1 MTLQVR
7 STRFGE
13 LSVADDKVLEIM
25 GGILGFAES
34 RYILLTPAKGPFWWL
49 QSVDT
54 PDLAFVVVDP
64 RTAVPGYEV
73 RLNSEE
79 HKRLGL
85 DGTAEVV
92 ILSLVTMHINP
103 LDITMNLLG
112 PLVINPANMTALQIV
127 MEGCGYSTRFPYFH
141 NVAAGEKSALPA
153 ENGHSYQTIE
163 TLRAV

>member
-1 MTLQVR
+1 MTLQIH
-7 STRFGE
+7 STRFGA

-64 RTAVPGYEV
+64 RTSVPGYEV
-73 RLNSEE
+73 KLISEE

-92 ILSLVTMHINP
+92 VLSLVTMHINP

-112 PLVINPANMTALQIV
+112 PLVINPANMTALQVV
-127 MEGCGYSTRFPYFH
+127 MEGCGYSTRVPFF
-141 NVAAGEKSALPA
+141 NSAAADAVTVGKSEMP
-153 ENGHSYQTIE
+153 GD
-163 TLRAV
+163 AVKKVSAG

>member
-1 MTLQVR
+1 
-7 STRFGE
+7 
-13 LSVADDKVLEIM
+13 
-25 GGILGFAES
+25 
-34 RYILLTPAKGPFWWL
+34 
-49 QSVDT
+49 
-54 PDLAFVVVDP
+54 
-64 RTAVPGYEV
+64 VPGYEV

-163 TLRAV
+163 TLRAL